1 MQLKD
6 KTIAIT
12 GGASGI
18 GKAMAIRFA
27 AEGARVVV
35 ADLTE
40 EKAQRTA
47 EQIQGL
53 AVACDVTQESD
64 IQNLVRQTEHEIG
77 SLDMFCSNAG
87 IGFGEPDFVTSASN
101 AQWQTS
107 WEVHVMAHVY
117 AARAA
122 LPGMIARGS
131 GYFLQTVSAAGL
143 LNQIGDAAYSATK
156 HAALGFAEAL
166 AITHGDDGIKVSAI
180 CPQYVATPMLGYAED
195 HEAELSEGVITAEQ
209 VADTVVEGILA
220 EQFLILPHPVAEQYH
235 QNKAA
240 DYQRWLVGMRRLRRD
255 IIAEIGSARPEDMH
269 KLI

>member
-64 IQNLVRQTEHEIG
+64 I
-77 SLDMFCSNAG
+77 
-87 IGFGEPDFVTSASN
+87 
-101 AQWQTS
+101 
-107 WEVHVMAHVY
+107 
-117 AARAA
+117 
-122 LPGMIARGS
+122 
-131 GYFLQTVSAAGL
+131 
-143 LNQIGDAAYSATK
+143 
-156 HAALGFAEAL
+156 
-166 AITHGDDGIKVSAI
+166 
-180 CPQYVATPMLGYAED
+180 
-195 HEAELSEGVITAEQ
+195 
-209 VADTVVEGILA
+209 
-220 EQFLILPHPVAEQYH
+220 
-235 QNKAA
+235 
-240 DYQRWLVGMRRLRRD
+240 
-255 IIAEIGSARPEDMH
+255 
-269 KLI
+269 